1 MPGNGQIDDFQNQQ
15 IVEITKTQKRLMDQ
29 IVSVRETIAE
39 LRVEINLYRKI
50 LYAIGAMGAS
60 ALGMNISEFMMW
72 GGEWEWIMI

>member
-60 ALGMNISEFMMW
+60 ALGMNISEFM
-72 GGEWEWIMI
+72 

>member
-50 LYAIGAMGAS
+50 LYAIGANGAS
-60 ALGMNISEFMMW
+60 ALGMNISEFMM
-72 GGEWEWIMI
+72 

>member
-1 MPGNGQIDDFQNQQ
+1 MPSNGQIDDFQNQQ
-15 IVEITKTQKRLMDQ
+15 IVEISKTQKRLMDQ

-60 ALGMNISEFMMW
+60 ALGMNISEFMM
-72 GGEWEWIMI
+72 

>member
-39 LRVEINLYRKI
+39 LRVEINFYRKI

-60 ALGMNISEFMMW
+60 ALGMNISEFMM
-72 GGEWEWIMI
+72 

>member
-1 MPGNGQIDDFQNQQ
+1 MPGNGQIDDFQNHQ

-60 ALGMNISEFMMW
+60 ALGMNISEFMM
-72 GGEWEWIMI
+72 

>member
-60 ALGMNISEFMMW
+60 ALGMNLTEFMM
-72 GGEWEWIMI
+72 

>member
-39 LRVEINLYRKI
+39 LRVEIQMYRKV
-50 LYAIGAMGAS
+50 LYAIGAIGAA
-60 ALGMNISEFMMW
+60 ALGMNISEF
-72 GGEWEWIMI
+72 IV

>member
-1 MPGNGQIDDFQNQQ
+1 MPGNGQIDDLQNQQ

-60 ALGMNISEFMMW
+60 ALGMNISEFMM
-72 GGEWEWIMI
+72 

>member
-15 IVEITKTQKRLMDQ
+15 ITEIGKTQKRLMDQ
-29 IVSVRETIAE
+29 IVSLRESLAE

-60 ALGMNISEFMMW
+60 ALGMNISEFMM
-72 GGEWEWIMI
+72 

>member
-60 ALGMNISEFMMW
+60 ALGMNISEFMM
-72 GGEWEWIMI
+72 